1 VTTRVCRWPYHK
13 RNNPLIG
20 ILALAVLFMGA
31 CSDESSVGPQSSQIT
46 LKVRV
51 HLLQS
56 TEFAPLNSTLADSE
70 VLQLFA
76 GANAIWERAG
86 VTWQVESIVR
96 VEVLNAAGYASIL
109 RGEIPA
115 TGPAIASVLPLE
127 NAAPDEWDVFL
138 LRDFGGLVGGVYL
151 SPFSSV
157 VAAELDPA
165 GQRDLSGSAARIL
178 AHELGHSLTLQHVTC
193 TADGNLMSPGCA
205 TGDRSLL
212 TSGQI
217 DLARVQANTG
227 RPSLF

>member
-1 VTTRVCRWPYHK
+1 MTTRVCRWPYHQ
-13 RNNPLIG
+13 RNPLIG

-31 CSDESSVGPQSSQIT
+31 CSDENSVGPQSSQIT
-46 LKVRV
+46 LEVKV

-70 VLQLFA
+70 VLQIFA

-96 VEVLNAAGYASIL
+96 VEVVNAADYTSIV

-115 TGPAIASVLPLE
+115 TGPAIAAVLPLE

-151 SPFSSV
+151 PPFSSV

-178 AHELGHSLTLQHVTC
+178 AHELGHSLTLKHVTC
-193 TADGNLMSPGCA
+193 AADGNLMSPGCA

-212 TSGQI
+212 TPGQI
-217 DLARVQANTG
+217 DLARVQANKG